1 MNIFID
7 IETLPGSNRPDPSD
21 ISAPGNYKDPVK
33 IAAYQE
39 SKVEEAYRGQS
50 LDSMAGRIL
59 CIGYAVNNE
68 PTSIIAPQDP
78 FDPASEVGLLMC
90 LANLLP
96 DKLSMESVTWI
107 GHNAAGFDMKW
118 IWRRAIRYNLSRL
131 VSSIRMDKYRGNV
144 ADTMRMWAQGEYRD
158 NCKLDTLAEFLG
170 VERKTEGMDGSRVY
184 PYHLAGRHQ
193 EIYDYCRQDV
203 EVVRAVYNRLRMA
216 A

>member
-7 IETLPGSNRPDPSD
+7 IETLPGDRRPDPSD
-21 ISAPGNYKDPVK
+21 IPAPGNYKDPVK
-33 IAAYQE
+33 ISAYQE
-39 SKVEEAYRGQS
+39 SKVEEVYRGQS
-50 LDSMAGRIL
+50 LDSMVGRIL
-59 CIGYAVNNE
+59 CIGYAINEE

-78 FDPASEVGLLMC
+78 FDPASEAGLLVR
-90 LANLLP
+90 LSELLP
-96 DKLSMESVTWI
+96 NSTPYEPITWI
-107 GHNAAGFDMKW
+107 GHNAVGFDGKW
-118 IWRRAIRYNLSRL
+118 IWRRAIKYQIKRLSSAIRL
-131 VSSIRMDKYRGNV
+131 DKYHGNV

-158 NCKLDTLAEFLG
+158 NCKLDTLAGFLG
-170 VERKTEGMDGSRVY
+170 VERKTEGMDGAQVY